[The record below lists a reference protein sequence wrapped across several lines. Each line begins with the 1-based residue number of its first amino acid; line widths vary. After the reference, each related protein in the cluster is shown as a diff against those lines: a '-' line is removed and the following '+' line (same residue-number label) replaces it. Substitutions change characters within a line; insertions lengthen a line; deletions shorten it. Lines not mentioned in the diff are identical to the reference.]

1 MAKKKSVMKGLIKFL
16 DDLSPS
22 KSNPNRT
29 KGSVRK
35 QNSAKRKK
43 AHCSN
48 RLGEQNFLV
57 IIARNY

>member
-43 AHCSN
+43 KSS
-48 RLGEQNFLV
+48 LF
-57 IIARNY
+57 